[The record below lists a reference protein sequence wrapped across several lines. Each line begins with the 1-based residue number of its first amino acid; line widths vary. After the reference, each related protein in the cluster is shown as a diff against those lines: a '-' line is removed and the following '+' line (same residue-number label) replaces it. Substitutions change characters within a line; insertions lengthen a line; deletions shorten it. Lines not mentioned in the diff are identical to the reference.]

1 MTYLTTYLSRCVF
14 LMIFVTPIGV
24 ANTLLDELSICAKN
38 NDSSQRLV
46 CYDKLTK
53 ETKNSQPKQ
62 RQASLKVTT
71 TKKVDNAVQLAQKT
85 QSEIVLA
92 GSKISKELS
101 VVQPQPT
108 TVVDNTEKQQQA
120 KFGDENKQR
129 SEDLIQ
135 QIQATIVEVQK
146 APRGELIL
154 TLDNGQVWRQSDS
167 TRLRLRKDQVVVIKR
182 AALGSFFIGK
192 ENTNRLMRAK
202 RVK

>member
-1 MTYLTTYLSRCVF
+1 MTYLSRYVF
-14 LMIFVTPIGV
+14 LMIFVSPIGV

-71 TKKVDNAVQLAQKT
+71 TKKVDNVVQLAQKT

-92 GSKISKELS
+92 RSKISKELS

-108 TVVDNTEKQQQA
+108 TFVDNTEKQQQA

>member
-1 MTYLTTYLSRCVF
+1 MTYLSRCVF
-14 LMIFVTPIGV
+14 LMIFVSPIGV

-71 TKKVDNAVQLAQKT
+71 TKKVDNVVQLAQKT

>member
-14 LMIFVTPIGV
+14 LMIFVSPIGV

-46 CYDKLTK
+46 CYDKLIK

-62 RQASLKVTT
+62 RQDSSKVTT
-71 TKKVDNAVQLAQKT
+71 TKKVDNVVQLAQKN
-85 QSEIVLA
+85 QSEIILA

-108 TVVDNTEKQQQA
+108 TVVNNTIKQQQA

-135 QIQATIVEVQK
+135 QIRATIVEVQK
-146 APRGELIL
+146 APRGELVL

-167 TRLRLRKDQVVVIKR
+167 TRLRLRKGQVVIIKR

-192 ENTNRLMRAK
+192 KNTNRLMRAK

>member
-1 MTYLTTYLSRCVF
+1 MTYLSRCVF
-14 LMIFVTPIGV
+14 LMIFVSPIGV

-71 TKKVDNAVQLAQKT
+71 TKKVDNVVQLAQKT

-108 TVVDNTEKQQQA
+108 TVVDNTDKQQQA

>member
-1 MTYLTTYLSRCVF
+1 MTYLSRCVF
-14 LMIFVTPIGV
+14 LMIFVSPIGV

-108 TVVDNTEKQQQA
+108 TVVDNTDKQQQA

>member
-1 MTYLTTYLSRCVF
+1 MTYLSRCAF
-14 LMIFVTPIGV
+14 LMIFVSPIGI

-38 NDSSQRLV
+38 NDNSQRLV
-46 CYDKLTK
+46 CYDKLTR

-62 RQASLKVTT
+62 HQASLKVTT
-71 TKKVDNAVQLAQKT
+71 TKKVDNVVQLAQKN

-92 GSKISKELS
+92 ESKISKELP
-101 VVQPQPT
+101 VVQPQST
-108 TVVDNTEKQQQA
+108 TVVDNTVKQRQA
-120 KFGDENKQR
+120 KFGNENKQR

-135 QIQATIVEVQK
+135 QILATIVAVQK

-192 ENTNRLMRAK
+192 ENTNKLMRAK

>member
-1 MTYLTTYLSRCVF
+1 MTYLSRCVF
-14 LMIFVTPIGV
+14 LMIFVSPIGV

>member
-1 MTYLTTYLSRCVF
+1 MTYLSRCVF
-14 LMIFVTPIGV
+14 LMIFVSPIGV

-53 ETKNSQPKQ
+53 ETKNSQPKL

-71 TKKVDNAVQLAQKT
+71 TKKVDNVVQLAQKT

>member
-46 CYDKLTK
+46 CYDKLIK
-53 ETKNSQPKQ
+53 ETKNSQPKR
-62 RQASLKVTT
+62 RQDSSKVTT
-71 TKKVDNAVQLAQKT
+71 TKKVDNVVQLAQKN
-85 QSEIVLA
+85 QSEIILA

-108 TVVDNTEKQQQA
+108 TVVNNTIKQQQA

-135 QIQATIVEVQK
+135 QIRATIVEVQK
-146 APRGELIL
+146 APRGELVL

-167 TRLRLRKDQVVVIKR
+167 ARLRLRKGQVVVIKR

-192 ENTNRLMRAK
+192 KNTNRLMRAK

>member
-1 MTYLTTYLSRCVF
+1 MTYLSRCAF
-14 LMIFVTPIGV
+14 LMIFVSPIGV

-62 RQASLKVTT
+62 HQAFLKVTT
-71 TKKVDNAVQLAQKT
+71 TKKVDNVVQLAQKN

-92 GSKISKELS
+92 ESKISKELP
-101 VVQPQPT
+101 VVQPQST
-108 TVVDNTEKQQQA
+108 TVVDNTVKQRQA
-120 KFGDENKQR
+120 KFGNENKQR

-135 QIQATIVEVQK
+135 QILATIVAVQK

-192 ENTNRLMRAK
+192 ENTNKLMRAK